1 MFIQAI
7 SLVILVISTS
17 LEKLSSFPSTDI
29 IMVAQFCCYSGFFLQ
44 TIIIIFF
51 PLLNFLNKITK
62 PQCKTSF
69 GKLLR
74 PTLYCKVF
82 AELNLIE
89 WSLTKTRHLRD
100 LNKFQFIHKILLVR
114 FKRFLSKAKQQ
125 ERLSDNRSFTSFTLS
140 YKTRIVKVILN

>member
-1 MFIQAI
+1 MFIQVI
-7 SLVILVISTS
+7 PLVILVISTS

-62 PQCKTSF
+62 PKCKTSF

-82 AELNLIE
+82 AKLNLIE
-89 WSLTKTRHLRD
+89 
-100 LNKFQFIHKILLVR
+100 
-114 FKRFLSKAKQQ
+114 
-125 ERLSDNRSFTSFTLS
+125 
-140 YKTRIVKVILN
+140 